1 MKSYIYIYRERER
14 EGGTRNIQRCEI
26 IHYLKKATKK
36 KESKNK

>member
-14 EGGTRNIQRCEI
+14 EGGTRNIQGVKSFIR
-26 IHYLKKATKK
+26 LKKATKK